1 VLTGDVVTGS
11 VEWPLLITLV
21 GAAVSLIVG
30 TSSITGVL
38 LWKAWKEL
46 SDMRHAVNSRIEQ
59 ARIVLEAKV
68 EDLERLLDRKM
79 GGLDERLRRVEAE
92 NMLISTLREDFRAF
106 QINIQKQLSDIRDE
120 RRAATRGLHDRLNEI
135 MMMPTRSSPDA

>member
-1 VLTGDVVTGS
+1 M
-11 VEWPLLITLV
+11 LV

-59 ARIVLEAKV
+59 ARVVLEAKV

-106 QINIQKQLSDIRDE
+106 QIVIQKQLSDIRDE
-120 RRAATRGLHDRLNEI
+120 RRVATRGLHDRLNEI
-135 MMMPTRSSPDA
+135 MMMPTRSAPDA